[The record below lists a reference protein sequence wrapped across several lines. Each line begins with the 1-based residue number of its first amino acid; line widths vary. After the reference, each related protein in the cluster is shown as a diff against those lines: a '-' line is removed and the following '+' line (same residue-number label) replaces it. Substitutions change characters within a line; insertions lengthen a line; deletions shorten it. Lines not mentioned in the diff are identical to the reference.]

1 MKQNKEIRDVFKE
14 VLKGLLAYACSGISF
29 MELYPLLPAYFA
41 VCSIE
46 GQASVYVVI
55 GALTGMYSFMT
66 MEGMLKYVFILLVI
80 WLGIKLYIWSN
91 HFCNH
96 WVVALFAGCATTM
109 MNYAGN
115 AFYIHQV
122 RVLLEGLYEGLMV
135 FGLALCMHYV
145 LRIPFHLGYVFKAQ
159 QKDYGYGISGVRE
172 NQTQRMES
180 FAYAVNGLSDAF
192 MILSQPKEKLPME
205 EVSVLEQELT
215 GKLCASCDGCAICW
229 NENRMKR
236 QGGIRALLHAVINH
250 STKDELLKDPYVNEC
265 YRYENMVD
273 EAIQAFGRLEL
284 NYAWYN
290 RLCEN
295 RYVIAQQLDAMAGL
309 MEEWAKSKINVD
321 KKYQTLLAEIAYE
334 VKEKGMLVEDLHIYE
349 ENKRV
354 CVEGYVHTKWDGGI
368 PVKQY
373 VKALEAAIKKP
384 LRLGKEHKS
393 VLTQDPTFLSI
404 YEDTRYYGLQGIAT
418 EKKNGSLINGD
429 SYAFFAMDD
438 GNYHICLSDGMGSGS
453 KANQESEMV
462 VDLLQKFME
471 AGFRKEIAIK
481 LMNSAMVLQ
490 GEENTYST
498 LDYAMIDLYTGQLE
512 LIKIGGAASFIKRG
526 EEVECI
532 DQGTLPAGADV
543 RMEVESTKKE
553 LRSGD
558 FLVMITD
565 GVIEYLNVRNP
576 KEMLM
581 DIIAMAKTDNA
592 GVLAETILQ
601 QVKLRTG
608 GYAMDD
614 MTVLVTGIWEK

>member
-1 MKQNKEIRDVFKE
+1 MKQNKDIRDVFKE
-14 VLKGLLAYACSGISF
+14 VLKGLLAYVSCGIGF

-41 VCSIE
+41 VCSVE
-46 GQASVYVVI
+46 GQASVFVVI
-55 GALTGMYSFMT
+55 GTLFGMSSFMT
-66 MEGMLKYVFILLVI
+66 MECVLKYVFILLVI

-96 WVVALFAGCATTM
+96 WVVAGFSGCATTIM
-109 MNYAGN
+109 SYAGN
-115 AFYIHQV
+115 AFYIHQA
-122 RVLLEGLYEGLMV
+122 RVLLEGLYEGIMV
-135 FGLALCMHYV
+135 FGITLCMHYV
-145 LRIPFHLGYVFKAQ
+145 LRIPFHLGYLLKSQ
-159 QKDYGYGISGVRE
+159 QKDYGYGIYGVRE
-172 NQTQRMES
+172 NQTQKMES

-250 STKDELLKDPYVNEC
+250 STKDELLKEPYVNEC
-265 YRYENMVD
+265 YRYEHMVD

-309 MEEWAKSKINVD
+309 MEEWAKSKVNVD
-321 KKYQTLLAEIAYE
+321 KKYKTLLAEIAYE
-334 VKEKGMLVEDLHIYE
+334 VKEKGMLVEDLHVYE
-349 ENKRV
+349 ENKRL
-354 CVEGYVHTKWDGGI
+354 CIEGYVHTKWDGGI

-373 VKALEAAIKKP
+373 VKALETAIKKP

-393 VLTQDPTFLSI
+393 VLTQEPTFLSI

-418 EKKNGSLINGD
+418 EKKNGSLVNGD
-429 SYAFFAMDD
+429 NYAFFAMDD

-462 VDLLQKFME
+462 VDLLQKFIE
-471 AGFRKEIAIK
+471 AGFRKEIAIR

-512 LIKIGGAASFIKRG
+512 LIKIGGAATFIKRG
-526 EEVECI
+526 DEVECV

-543 RMEVESTKKE
+543 RMEVESTKKQ
-553 LRSGD
+553 LRSGE